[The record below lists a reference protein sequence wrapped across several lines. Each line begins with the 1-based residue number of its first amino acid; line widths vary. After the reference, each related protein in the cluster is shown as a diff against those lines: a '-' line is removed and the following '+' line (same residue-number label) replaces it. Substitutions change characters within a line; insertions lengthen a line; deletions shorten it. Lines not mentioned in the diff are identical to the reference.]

1 MKIYYFPI
9 APNPTRV
16 MVYLREK
23 NIALHEVLVDL
34 RKGEQLSPEH
44 LARNPAGALPVLEL
58 DSGEYITESLPI
70 MEYLEELHPDPV
82 MIGRD
87 ALDRLRTR
95 ALERQ
100 VETGILN
107 PLARFVHAS
116 NSPLGLTPKPEVA
129 ATEWERVEKALG
141 RLEQRIGEGPFVAGT
156 TPTIAD
162 CSLFAALQFGEAFGA
177 QIPEVHSNIHRWY
190 AMFRERPSTRP
201 EQY

>member
-23 NIALHEVLVDL
+23 NIALHEVFVDL

-82 MIGRD
+82 MIGR
-87 ALDRLRTR
+87 
-95 ALERQ
+95 E
-100 VETGILN
+100 
-107 PLARFVHAS
+107 PLAF
-116 NSPLGLTPKPEVA
+116 SPENLA
-129 ATEWERVEKALG
+129 YLG
-141 RLEQRIGEGPFVAGT
+141 R
-156 TPTIAD
+156 
-162 CSLFAALQFGEAFGA
+162 
-177 QIPEVHSNIHRWY
+177 
-190 AMFRERPSTRP
+190 
-201 EQY
+201 